1 MALIDEINQRSK
13 EIFADNY
20 AISIGEILS
29 MYNDG
34 DLEIHPEFQRFFRWT
49 STQKTRLIESFFL
62 NIPVA
67 SIFF

>member
-49 STQKTRLIESFFL
+49 STQKTRLIESFFFK
-62 NIPVA
+62 ITVPT
-67 SIFF
+67 IFF

>member
-34 DLEIHPEFQRFFRWT
+34 DLEIHP
-49 STQKTRLIESFFL
+49 
-62 NIPVA
+62 
-67 SIFF
+67 

>member
-49 STQKTRLIESFFL
+49 STQKTRLIY
-62 NIPVA
+62 
-67 SIFF
+67 